1 MGDYVSDD
9 ESYAMIRLLLVL
21 SNLIYVLGFLCG
33 LFAETIKDCCPFPC
47 LRLGP

>member
-21 SNLIYVLGFLCG
+21 SNLIYVLGSLWLVCRDD
-33 LFAETIKDCCPFPC
+33 K
-47 LRLGP
+47 RLLSLPLLAV